1 MNVRS
6 LDHLNLTVR
15 DLAETADW
23 YRRVFGFAEVERGVY
38 QGAPWAILR
47 SGDALL
53 CVYEAPKAGDPGAE
67 TGHHRVS
74 HFGLRI
80 TDRASWEAT
89 VAREGVAVQYG
100 GAVRW
105 PRSTSWYV
113 ADPTGYEIEVALWD
127 GDAVAFSA

>member
-1 MNVRS
+1 MNVQS

-23 YRRVFGFAEVERGVY
+23 YARVFGFAEVERGVY

-47 SGDALL
+47 SGEALL
-53 CVYEAPKAGDPGAE
+53 CVYEAPAAGAPDEE
-67 TGHHRVS
+67 TGHHRIG

-80 TDRASWEAT
+80 SDRAAWEAT

-105 PRSTSWYV
+105 PHSTSWYV

-127 GDAVAFSA
+127 ADRVAFSA